1 MNVRALATE
10 STPVGVFRLPGLLT
24 SSYKAAE
31 LPTAVPPSG
40 AKVLLNM
47 EEEATWQLLSGE
59 VPDVGISFSQEGS
72 CTVHLYSSP
81 LMDLEP
87 S

>member
-1 MNVRALATE
+1 MNITALATE
-10 STPVGVFRLPGLLT
+10 STPVDVSRWPGLLT
-24 SSYKAAE
+24 SSYRAAE
-31 LPTAVPPSG
+31 LPSAVPPSG

-47 EEEATWQLLSGE
+47 EEEATWQLPSGE
-59 VPDVGISFSQEGS
+59 VPDVGISVSQEGS
-72 CTVHLYSSP
+72 CIFHLYSSP